1 MQARLRAAA
10 LGLALAAGSVVP
22 AVAAA
27 ETVSVLTPYLSAVA
41 TGEMVDA
48 FKTDAEGRG
57 WTVSVV
63 DTAGDFGAL
72 ASRIED
78 VVNARARA
86 IVLVS
91 VNPAQVQ
98 DQVAKAAAAGIPVI
112 TLDGAKGDGVVL
124 NVTSDNHA
132 LGQTMTDYLF
142 KRLGGQGE
150 IVRFFHSAHPG
161 VRQREIALDE
171 ALQATPGIR
180 QVADHY
186 VQVPGQIDDSR
197 NAMEA
202 MLAAHPDPGAIDAV
216 WAAWDEP
223 GIGALLA
230 LQAAGRNDIVIA
242 GIDGNPQAIDLIRQ
256 CTPFVATVR
265 QNFADMARIVA
276 DQMGKVFAGG
286 APDAPELY
294 AHGTLVTRES
304 LGVTCP

>member
-1 MQARLRAAA
+1 MGAVALAIMTAAA
-10 LGLALAAGSVVP
+10 GP
-22 AVAAA
+22 AAA
-27 ETVSVLTPYLSAVA
+27 QTVSVLTPYLSAVA
-41 TGEMVDA
+41 TGEMVET
-48 FKTDAEGRG
+48 FKADAEKHG

-72 ASRIED
+72 ASRVED
-78 VVNARARA
+78 VVNARTGA

-91 VNPAQVQ
+91 INPAQIQ
-98 DQVAKAAAAGIPVI
+98 DQVGKAAAAGIPVFAI
-112 TLDGAKGDGVVL
+112 DGATGAGVTL

-132 LGQTMTDYLF
+132 LGKTMTDHLF
-142 KRLGGQGE
+142 GRLGGKGT

-161 VRQREIALDE
+161 VHQREIALDE
-171 ALQATPGIR
+171 ALQAAPGIR

-202 MLAAHPDPGAIDAV
+202 MLAANPAPGAIDAV

-230 LQAAGRNDIVIA
+230 LQAAGRTDIVIA
-242 GIDGNPQAIDLIRQ
+242 GIDGNPQAVELIRQ
-256 CTPFVATVR
+256 CTPFIATVR
-265 QNFADMARIVA
+265 QNFAEMATITA
-276 DQMGKVFAGG
+276 GQIAKVFAGG
-286 APDAPELY
+286 KPDAAELY
-294 AHGTLVTRES
+294 APGTLITRDS

>member
-1 MQARLRAAA
+1 MRGWGWVGAGA
-10 LGLALAAGSVVP
+10 LASMLAAGP
-22 AVAAA
+22 AAAA

-41 TGEMVDA
+41 TGEMVETLKADA
-48 FKTDAEGRG
+48 AARG

-72 ASRIED
+72 ASRVED
-78 VVNARARA
+78 VVNAHTGA

-91 VNPAQVQ
+91 INPAQIQ
-98 DQVAKAAAAGIPVI
+98 DQVGKAAAAGIPVFTI
-112 TLDGAKGDGVVL
+112 DGATAPGVTL

-132 LGQTMTDYLF
+132 LGKVMTDYLF
-142 KRLGGQGE
+142 GRLGGQGS
-150 IVRFFHSAHPG
+150 IVRFFFSAHPG
-161 VRQREIALDE
+161 VHQREIALDE
-171 ALQATPGIR
+171 ALQATPGIH

-202 MLAAHPDPGAIDAV
+202 MLAANPAPGAINAV

-230 LQAAGRNDIVIA
+230 LQAAGRSDIVIA
-242 GIDGNPQAIDLIRQ
+242 GIDGNPQAVDLIRQ
-256 CTPFVATVR
+256 CTPFIATVR
-265 QNFADMARIVA
+265 QNFGDMSRITVE
-276 DQMGKVFAGG
+276 QMAKVFAGG
-286 APDAPELY
+286 KPDAAELY
-294 AHGTLVTRES
+294 APGTLVTRES

>member
-1 MQARLRAAA
+1 MRGRIRAV
-10 LGLALAAGSVVP
+10 ALAAAVVAVTSGS
-22 AVAAA
+22 AAAA

-41 TGEMVDA
+41 TGEMVET
-48 FKTDAEGRG
+48 FKADAEKRG

-72 ASRIED
+72 ASRVED
-78 VVNARARA
+78 VVNARTGA

-91 VNPAQVQ
+91 INPAQIQ
-98 DQVAKAAAAGIPVI
+98 DQVGKAAAAGIPVFAI
-112 TLDGAKGDGVVL
+112 DGAAGPGVTL

-132 LGQTMTDYLF
+132 LGKTMTDHLF
-142 KRLGGQGE
+142 GRLGGKGT

-161 VRQREIALDE
+161 VHQREIALDE
-171 ALQATPGIR
+171 ALQAAPGIR

-202 MLAAHPDPGAIDAV
+202 MLAANPAPGAIDAV

-230 LQAAGRNDIVIA
+230 LQAAGRTDIVIA

-256 CTPFVATVR
+256 CTPFIATVR
-265 QNFADMARIVA
+265 QNFAEMATITA
-276 DQMGKVFAGG
+276 GQMAKVFAG
-286 APDAPELY
+286 AKPDAAELY
-294 AHGTLVTRES
+294 APGTLVTRDS

>member
-1 MQARLRAAA
+1 MYRVGQVAVVVI
-10 LGLALAAGSVVP
+10 ALAAGDAVP
-22 AVAAA
+22 AAA

-41 TGEMVDA
+41 TGEMVETLKVDA
-48 FKTDAEGRG
+48 AARG

-72 ASRIED
+72 ASRVED
-78 VVNARARA
+78 VINAGTDA

-91 VNPAQVQ
+91 INPAQIQ
-98 DQVAKAAAAGIPVI
+98 DQVGKAAAAGIPVFAV
-112 TLDGAKGDGVVL
+112 DGAKGEGVML

-132 LGQTMTDYLF
+132 LGRTMTDYLF
-142 KRLGGQGE
+142 ARLGGQGE

-161 VRQREIALDE
+161 VHQREIALDE
-171 ALQATPGIR
+171 ALQAAPAIR
-180 QVADHY
+180 QVAGHY

-202 MLAAHPDPGAIDAV
+202 MLAANPAPGALDAV

-230 LQAAGRNDIVIA
+230 LQAAGRGDIVIA
-242 GIDGNPQAIDLIRQ
+242 GIDGNPQAVDLIRQ
-256 CTPFVATVR
+256 CTPFIATVR
-265 QNFADMARIVA
+265 QNFPDMARITVE
-276 DQMGKVFAGG
+276 QMAKIFAGA
-286 APDAPELY
+286 APDAAELH
-294 AHGTLVTRES
+294 APGTLITRES

>member
-1 MQARLRAAA
+1 MRGWMRAVAVAATAVTAGAAA
-10 LGLALAAGSVVP
+10 S
-22 AVAAA
+22 AAA

-41 TGEMVDA
+41 TSEMVETFKADA
-48 FKTDAEGRG
+48 AARG

-72 ASRIED
+72 ASRVED
-78 VVNARARA
+78 VINARTGA

-91 VNPAQVQ
+91 INPAQIQ
-98 DQVAKAAAAGIPVI
+98 DQVGKAAAAGIPVFAI
-112 TLDGAKGDGVVL
+112 DGATAPGVTL

-132 LGQTMTDYLF
+132 LGRTMTDHLF
-142 KRLGGQGE
+142 GRLGGKGA

-171 ALQATPGIR
+171 ALQAAPGIR

-202 MLAAHPDPGAIDAV
+202 MLAANPAPGAINAV

-230 LQAAGRNDIVIA
+230 LQAAGRGDIVIA
-242 GIDGNPQAIDLIRQ
+242 GIDGNPQAVELIRQ
-256 CTPFVATVR
+256 CTPFIATVR
-265 QNFADMARIVA
+265 QNFADMARITA
-276 DQMGKVFAGG
+276 EQMAKVFAGG
-286 APDAPELY
+286 KPDAAELY
-294 AHGTLVTRES
+294 APGTLITRES
-304 LGVTCP
+304 LGVACP